1 MLTFQAEVDK
11 VGTQKSEPLFCLIY
25 HPQETPEAAKCHLVF
40 DPHPIPPSRLAI
52 WIACRHSGGRG
63 LQMGSGLRGAW
74 RKGLQKCVCVLP
86 SPSIDFG

>member
-25 HPQETPEAAKCHLVF
+25 HPQETPEAVKGHLVF
-40 DPHPIPPSRLAI
+40 DPLPIPPLRLAI

-63 LQMGSGLRGAW
+63 LQMGRGLRGAW
-74 RKGLQKCVCVLP
+74 RKGWRNVSACTPHPQ
-86 SPSIDFG
+86 